1 MLRVYKSAE
10 KLKYESK
17 AHNIRVDL
25 KQLKDEFDKNFEK
38 LKKDYIKK
46 REELSMKLFNYNLK
60 INEVRIRK

>member
-1 MLRVYKSAE
+1 MLRVYKSPD

-17 AHNIRVDL
+17 AHNIRVEL
-25 KQLKDEFDKNFEK
+25 KKLKDEFDKTFEK

-60 INEVRIRK
+60 INEVKIRK